1 MVRGMPTTL
10 YVVHGSHP
18 CAAVER
24 AFALKGVPY
33 RRVELPPPVHAAV
46 QRVRFGAR
54 TVPALRL
61 EDGRKVV
68 GSRAILRVADELAP
82 EPPLLP
88 ADPDARAA
96 VEAAEAWGDEVW
108 QPVARRLLWPA
119 FRRSPRAMA
128 SFQEGSSLPPFP
140 MPVLLASR
148 PSSTRVE
155 CRPQRRDRRRRAR
168 RPARPARP
176 PGPHRRLAGRRH
188 AGHRPAGAERR
199 RPPDRRHLAAAADDR
214 RRAARPS
221 TGAAAR
227 AHAYAHFPDFAGSVP
242 PGALPAPWLAEAR
255 AAAAARDAGAAG
267 AAGAAS

>member
-1 MVRGMPTTL
+1 MPTTL

-24 AFALKGVPY
+24 AFALKGIRY

-68 GSRAILRVADELAP
+68 GSRAIMRVADELAP
-82 EPPLLP
+82 DPPLLP
-88 ADPDARAA
+88 ADPGARAA

-108 QPVARRLLWPA
+108 QPVARRLLWPS

-128 SFQEGSSLPPFP
+128 SYQEGSSLPPFP
-140 MPVLLASR
+140 LPVLLAIA
-148 PSSTRVE
+148 PVVTRVE
-155 CRPQRRDRRRRAR
+155 CGLNAASDDAVRADLR
-168 RPARPARP
+168 A
-176 PGPHRRLAGRRH
+176 LAGH
-188 AGHRPAGAERR
+188 L
-199 RPPDRRHLAAAADDR
+199 DRIDAWLADGTLGTDPEASNAADLQI
-214 RRAARPS
+214 
-221 TGAAAR
+221 GATSRLLLTIGDVLPAFDGRAAR
-227 AHAYAHFPDFAGSVP
+227 AHAYAHFPDFSGSVP
-242 PGALPAPWLAEAR
+242 PGVLPAPWLAEAR
-255 AAAAARDAGAAG
+255 AAAAAPGAGAAG